1 MWDELKRV
9 YHYPCP
15 CGDRF
20 EITKLDLRDG
30 EDIAK
35 CPSCSLLVRV
45 IYDQVSHHASLPRA
59 HLLGLASSFAV
70 SPRACLSNPPPP
82 HRQ

>member
-1 MWDELKRV
+1 MWDALKKV
-9 YHYPCP
+9 YHFPCP

-30 EDIAK
+30 EDIAR

-45 IYDQVSHHASLPRA
+45 IFDPVRPAMPPSVAVASCSSGIAQRA
-59 HLLGLASSFAV
+59 MF
-70 SPRACLSNPPPP
+70 
-82 HRQ
+82 